1 MTASIE
7 LVAGSFTREAQSAQ
21 RAKLQRLTSRYVV
34 LDADDVDTDQI
45 IPARFLTTTQRTGLG
60 RFAFYDR
67 RYPSAGAGQ
76 AEADGT
82 PKSDFPLDR
91 PDAAGA
97 QVLVVGRNFGCG
109 SSREHAVWAL
119 ADAGFR
125 AVIGTSFAD
134 IFRTNAHAN
143 GLLPVALPEEAV
155 RALIHRRAEGAD
167 AEVAV
172 DLEARAVTLPSGETI
187 GFDVPPFAR
196 HCIMHGVDELE
207 FLLDAEPE
215 RAAYEA
221 ERRVPLDTR
230 AVALEAES

>member
-1 MTASIE
+1 MTASVE
-7 LVAGSFTREAQSAQ
+7 LVAGPNTREAPSAK
-21 RAKLQRLTSRYVV
+21 RTGFHRLTSRYVT
-34 LDADDVDTDQI
+34 LDLDDVDTDQV

-60 RFAFYDR
+60 RFAFHDR
-67 RYPSAGAGQ
+67 RYD
-76 AEADGT
+76 ADGT
-82 PKSDFPLDR
+82 PKRGFPLDA

-97 QVLVVGRNFGCG
+97 EVLVVGRNFGCG

-119 ADAGFR
+119 ADSGFR

-134 IFRTNAHAN
+134 IFRANAHAN
-143 GLLPVALPEEAV
+143 GLLPVALPEDAV
-155 RALIHRRAEGAD
+155 RALMRRRADD
-167 AEVAV
+167 ARALVTV
-172 DLEARAVTLPSGETI
+172 DLEARVVTLPSGEPV

-221 ERRVPLDTR
+221 ARRVALDTR
-230 AVALEAES
+230 AVARATEAES